1 MRTSTQIEKTR
12 LFEAS
17 NTVDDLNFE
26 IKKLNNDNLNLK
38 IQLEDL
44 KQENNH
50 ELERINIYRQENE
63 KLKSELN
70 KFLAEN
76 EINAKTIFEMNNQI
90 ENYKSKLR
98 LEENQNQELKQ
109 RHETELNAAKI
120 RYENELEK
128 QNKLM
133 NIKYDNLMS
142 ESNDLH
148 LLVHSLEKEKKD
160 LLSLIQREVKL
171 RQEIDQHKQA
181 INRRISET

>member
-1 MRTSTQIEKTR
+1 M
-12 LFEAS
+12 FFF
-17 NTVDDLNFE
+17 DDISVSLLSIIF
-26 IKKLNNDNLNLK
+26 NNCLSILLD
-38 IQLEDL
+38 DTWV
-44 KQENNH
+44 
-50 ELERINIYRQENE
+50 ELENE
-63 KLKSELN
+63 LFFERKTVVHNDKSDSEGKSSISFELN

-90 ENYKSKLR
+90 ENYRSKLR

-148 LLVHSLEKEKKD
+148 LFGNILFVFLFELPGYH
-160 LLSLIQREVKL
+160 
-171 RQEIDQHKQA
+171 
-181 INRRISET
+181 